1 MSIKT
6 EKLRASAGAAAKEA
20 RAIAEKAGDAAR
32 DLTAGEK
39 AEYDRLRN
47 AAVGHLDALKAAQ
60 ADEEILA
67 TARSLAAEIDG
78 PSGNGA
84 GVDRLALTGRGRKG
98 AAAGIA
104 KKMHAYGGDPA
115 GRKALVETGSVLT
128 PAPVTGDAVPLGRPA
143 TSVLDFLTL
152 IRRESPTFKTM
163 RQTTRTNNAGV
174 VPAGGTK
181 PQSVYSIA
189 GVDNELQVVAHV
201 SEPLDKYLLQDV
213 ANLERFIADEMLYG
227 LGLAVEAE
235 ILNGDGTAGHIA
247 GILATSGIQA
257 VAAGAD
263 DVVTL
268 RAALTSL
275 EAAGHEGSVFML
287 NPVDWE
293 KIETQRNTSGN
304 FDLGGPVDR
313 AARTV
318 WGVPVVV
325 SSAVTPR
332 TAVVLD
338 ASAVAVDTDQQGIET
353 LWDSSGVL
361 FDKNQL
367 KARTEGRFSVSVFQ
381 PLGVAEITLPAAA

>member
-1 MSIKT
+1 MSIRI
-6 EKLRASAGAAAKEA
+6 ENLRASAGAAAKAA
-20 RAIAEKAGDAAR
+20 RTIAEKASDENR
-32 DLTAGEK
+32 DLTAAEK
-39 AEYDRLRN
+39 SAYDGHR
-47 AAVGHLDALKAAQ
+47 ATAVGHLDALKAAQ
-60 ADEEILA
+60 SDEDILGLARALDADV
-67 TARSLAAEIDG
+67 DG
-78 PSGNGA
+78 PGGSGA
-84 GVDRLALTGRGRKG
+84 GVDRLALTGRGRKS

-104 KKMHAYGGDPA
+104 RKMHAYGGDPA

-128 PAPVTGDAVPLGRPA
+128 SIPVTGDTVPLGRPA
-143 TSVLDFLTL
+143 TSVLDFLAL
-152 IRRESPTFKTM
+152 IRHESPTFKTM
-163 RQTTRTNNAGV
+163 RQVTRTNGAAV

-181 PQSVYSIA
+181 PTSVYTIA
-189 GVDNELQVVAHV
+189 GVDNELAVVAHL
-201 SEPLDKYLLQDV
+201 SEPLDKYLLQDS

-247 GILATSGIQA
+247 GILSTSGTQA
-257 VAAGAD
+257 VPAGAD

-268 RAALTSL
+268 RAALTAL

-293 KIETQRNTSGN
+293 KIETKRNTSGN

-325 SSAVTPR
+325 SSAVAVR

>member
-1 MSIKT
+1 MSVKI
-6 EKLRASAGAAAKEA
+6 ENLRASAGAAAKSA
-20 RAIAEKAGDAAR
+20 RIIAEKAADENR
-32 DLTAGEK
+32 DLTAAEK
-39 AEYDRLRN
+39 SAYDGHRT

-60 ADEEILA
+60 ADEDIVA
-67 TARSLAAEIDG
+67 QARALAAGIDG
-78 PSGNGA
+78 PGGSGA
-84 GVDRLALTGRGRKG
+84 GVDRLALTGRGRKA

-128 PAPVTGDAVPLGRPA
+128 SVPVSGDTVPLGRPA
-143 TSVLDFLTL
+143 TSVLDFLHL
-152 IRRESPTFKTM
+152 VRHESPTFKTM

-174 VPAGGTK
+174 VPPGGTK
-181 PQSVYSIA
+181 PQSVYKIA
-189 GVDNELQVVAHV
+189 GVDNELQVVAHL
-201 SEPLDKYLLQDV
+201 SEPLDKYLLQDS

-227 LGLAVEAE
+227 LGLGVEAE

-247 GILATSGIQA
+247 GILSTSGIQA

-268 RAALTSL
+268 RAALTAL

-293 KIETQRNTSGN
+293 KIETKRNTSGN

-325 SSAVTPR
+325 SSAVAVR

-338 ASAVAVDTDQQGIET
+338 ASALAVDTDQQGIET
-353 LWDSSGVL
+353 LWDSSGAL

-381 PLGVAEITLPAAA
+381 PLGVAEVTLPAAA